1 MEEDVIVN
9 SSIVLLDN
17 EQSQKEEKKRLKKD
31 VEYKIVK
38 CKLKSILKNSYWLDD
53 IKKTVKIINMIKMEA
68 YFFFY
73 QYILYLLQN
82 KKKLHLEKILFQD
95 MFYLY

>member
-68 YFFFY
+68 YFFFN

-95 MFYLY
+95 VFYLY